1 MGADPD
7 RKWNDYHMDKPKL
20 SWFRICSYSDR
31 RYRPGAFFFHTAN
44 GAGDFMIGKV
54 AFLVLFGVL
63 AQSCATKDLR
73 VQEFRVASGTP
84 DPARP
89 PEEFYLIGAGDS
101 LTVNVWKE
109 PTLSGTV
116 KVRPDGYITL
126 PLINEVQVVGL
137 STGQLRKALEDKY
150 KEFTT
155 DPFVTIRVEGIA
167 SSEVFLVGQVGKP
180 GAFPLVGNE
189 TILQLLTRAGGLGIF
204 ADRSN
209 IRVVRRDGEKV
220 TEYIVDYDAI
230 IKGDLK
236 QDVLLRPGD
245 RIIVP

>member
-1 MGADPD
+1 
-7 RKWNDYHMDKPKL
+7 MDKPKL

-31 RYRPGAFFFHTAN
+31 RDRSNVFLYAEN
-44 GAGDFMIGKV
+44 GAGDFMMGKV
-54 AFLVLFGVL
+54 VFFVLFGVL
-63 AQSCATKDLR
+63 AASCATKDLR

-101 LTVNVWKE
+101 LNVNVWKE

-116 KVRPDGYITL
+116 KVRPDGYVTL

-137 STGQLRKALEDKY
+137 STGQLRKTLEDKY

-189 TILQLLTRAGGLGIF
+189 TILQLLTRAGGLGVF

-209 IRVVRRDGEKV
+209 IRVVRRDGDKV

>member
-1 MGADPD
+1 MI
-7 RKWNDYHMDKPKL
+7 RKIVL
-20 SWFRICSYSDR
+20 
-31 RYRPGAFFFHTAN
+31 
-44 GAGDFMIGKV
+44 V
-54 AFLVLFGVL
+54 AIFGL
-63 AQSCATKDLR
+63 LGWSCATKDLR
-73 VQEFRVASGTP
+73 IQEFRVAAGTP
-84 DPARP
+84 DPAKP
-89 PEEFYLIGAGDS
+89 PEEFYVIGAGDGLS
-101 LTVNVWKE
+101 INVWKE

-116 KVRPDGYITL
+116 RVRPDGFVTL

-137 STGQLRKALEDKY
+137 TTGQLRKTLEEKY
-150 KEFTT
+150 KEYTT

-167 SSEVFLVGQVGKP
+167 SSEVFLLGQVGKP

-189 TILQLLTRAGGLGIF
+189 SILQLLTRAGGLSVF

-209 IRVVRRDGEKV
+209 IRVVRRDGDRV